1 MSTGVDLASFLRE
14 GTKTAHNQLEEKNI
28 LKSMRA
34 THPDLKVWLLGY
46 QAIAVGYRHMA
57 GVICASGFCNNDP
70 RIPDIAATADAYKR
84 DIDALSAE
92 GLAVLGEPPV
102 PPALTSPSQV
112 FGAVWCLN
120 GSRFGARVLLAT
132 AEREFGTKATR
143 YLSALRQQHAAP
155 SKIKKKRRNAAV
167 QDPHPQGIEHTKALK
182 GAQATFAYF
191 TEIADAIWRVKQ

>member
-14 GTKTAHNQLEEKNI
+14 GTKTAHNELEEKNI

-34 THPDLKVWLLGY
+34 THPDLKAWLLGY
-46 QAIAVGYRHMA
+46 QTIAVGYQHMA
-57 GVICASGFCNNDP
+57 GVICASGFCKNDS
-70 RIPDIAATADAYKR
+70 RIPDIVATADAYKR

-92 GLAVLGEPPV
+92 GLAVLDEPPA
-102 PPALTSPSQV
+102 PPALTSPSQT

-120 GSRFGARVLLAT
+120 GSRYGARILLAT
-132 AEREFGTKATR
+132 AEREFGAQASR
-143 YLSALRQQHAAP
+143 YLSGLRQQQTTP
-155 SKIKKKRRNAAV
+155 PKQKKRRNTAV
-167 QDPHPQGIEHTKALK
+167 PDPSPQDIEHAEALK